1 MDKEN
6 DDLLLK
12 AIRWYVR
19 QYGDT
24 PERNGLKHSAIWY
37 KPIMKY
43 SLRICKLPEVVF
55 GETEKDVR
63 LFIKAQRILRWGVNL
78 FIFLMPLLG
87 IMLLSFVFLFKPEM
101 SLYFWGVEAVLL
113 IVCVGY
119 FIIGRYTSGLQ
130 KQINN
135 DRIVTFMD
143 H

>member
-12 AIRWYVR
+12 AIRWYVLK
-19 QYGDT
+19 YGDT
-24 PERNGLKHSAIWY
+24 PERKGLRHSAIWY
-37 KPIMKY
+37 KPIMKR

-55 GETEKDVR
+55 GETEKDVC
-63 LFIKAQRILRWGVNL
+63 LFIKAQKILRWGFNL
-78 FIFLMPLLG
+78 FIFLILLE
-87 IMLLSFVFLFKPEM
+87 IVMLLFFPFLLKPGRM
-101 SLYFWGVEAVLL
+101 PYFWCGEAIWGAIAFGYL
-113 IVCVGY
+113 IM
-119 FIIGRYTSGLQ
+119 GRYATHLQ